1 MAGKLSVDHIA
12 LPIFDVAGSLSF
24 YTDVLGLTLV
34 DALSGDD
41 WGGKPWLMMM
51 FELDDGRQL
60 VLCALRGLKR
70 PEGGEIPAEVQHYAF
85 TCASSDALASWRE
98 RLKAHHVSFHEE
110 DHGSQRSLYFDDP
123 NGIVLEVT
131 TPRAGASRN
140 PAASDVVRAWLRN

>member
-1 MAGKLSVDHIA
+1 
-12 LPIFDVAGSLSF
+12 
-24 YTDVLGLTLV
+24 
-34 DALSGDD
+34 
-41 WGGKPWLMMM
+41 MMM
-51 FELDDGRQL
+51 SELDDGRQL

-70 PEGGEIPAEVQHYAF
+70 PEGGEVPAEVQHYAF

-98 RLKAHHVSFHEE
+98 RLEAHHVSFHEE

-140 PAASDVVRAWLRN
+140 PGASDVVRAWIGFGPSGAQLPPQ